1 MDTLGLQP
9 VLDYLKVFSLPI
21 QPTILKLTQTDY
33 NNYNFD
39 WVTTVAKIKKTLGSD
54 LLIGFDIFA
63 DLKNNT
69 VKRLA
74 FGSPDSGSMLPLYV
88 IKGTLLKVCIYL
100 HFVLAIRTTRKSYI
114 E

>member
-9 VLDYLKVFSLPI
+9 VLDYLKEFQLPI
-21 QPTILKLTQTDY
+21 QPTILNLTQTDY
-33 NNYNFD
+33 RNFNFD
-39 WVTTVAKIKKTLGSD
+39 WVTTVAKIKKILGSD

-74 FGSPDSGSMLPLYV
+74 FGSPDAGSMLPLYV
-88 IKGTLLKVCIYL
+88 I
-100 HFVLAIRTTRKSYI
+100 
-114 E
+114 